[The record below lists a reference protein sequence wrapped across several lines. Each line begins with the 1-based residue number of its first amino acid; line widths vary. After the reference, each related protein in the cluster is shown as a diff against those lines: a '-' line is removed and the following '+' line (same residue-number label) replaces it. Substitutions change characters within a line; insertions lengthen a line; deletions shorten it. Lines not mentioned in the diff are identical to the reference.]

1 MFFANKISTAAHT
14 KRKNPRG
21 EHMPKNNERAE
32 SGCPGTD
39 SLRNADA
46 IYEKP
51 CPKCGEPRTSV
62 LPEPGLASQHRGH

>member
-1 MFFANKISTAAHT
+1 
-14 KRKNPRG
+14 
-21 EHMPKNNERAE
+21 MPKNNERAE